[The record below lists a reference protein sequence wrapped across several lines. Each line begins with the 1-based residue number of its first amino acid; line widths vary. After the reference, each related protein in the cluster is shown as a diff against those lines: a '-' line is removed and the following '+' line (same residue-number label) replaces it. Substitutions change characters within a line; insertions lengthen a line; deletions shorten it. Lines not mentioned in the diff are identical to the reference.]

1 MKMKTLFALA
11 GIMLIASASFAQ
23 VNIGPKIG
31 VNSSKITFKDNVNN
45 VEEGDASF
53 GFHAGVFGRIELGNF
68 YLQPELLYTSA
79 SGEIKFNDGSLGNQ
93 VRSYE
98 FNRIDLPVQVGYKFG
113 DFFRVGVAPV
123 YSILLSD
130 SEQGD
135 TGSKM
140 TLKNSNIGYQA
151 GIGFDI
157 ANIILDL
164 RYEGNLS
171 GVGDKFL
178 GADTDQRLNQWT
190 LGVGLKIF

>member
-1 MKMKTLFALA
+1 MKLKNLILFVGLMV
-11 GIMLIASASFAQ
+11 ISSVTFAQ

-31 VNSSKITFKDNVNN
+31 VNSSKITFKDNVDN

-53 GFHAGVFGRIELGNF
+53 GFHAGVFGRIEIGSF
-68 YLQPELLYTSA
+68 YLQPEVLYTSA
-79 SGEIKFNDGSLGNQ
+79 SGEIQFKDDQLGNQ
-93 VRSYE
+93 VRAYE
-98 FNRIDLPVQVGYKFG
+98 FNRIDVPIQVGYKFG
-113 DFFRVGVAPV
+113 EVFRIGVAPV

-135 TGSKM
+135 TGSQM

-157 ANIILDL
+157 ANIVLDL

-190 LGVGLKIF
+190 LGIGLKIF

>member
-1 MKMKTLFALA
+1 MTYLFLLF
-11 GIMLIASASFAQ
+11 GILLISSASFAQ
-23 VNIGPKIG
+23 VNIGPNIG
-31 VNSSKITFKDNVNN
+31 VNSSRISFQENVDN

-53 GFHAGVFGRIELGNF
+53 GFHAGVFGRIELGSF

-79 SGEIKFNDGSLGNQ
+79 SGEIRFNDDQLGNQ

-98 FNRIDLPVQVGYKFG
+98 FNRIDVPIQVGYKFG
-113 DFFRVGVAPV
+113 EVFRIGVAPV
-123 YSILLSD
+123 YSVLLSD
-130 SEQGD
+130 SEQGG
-135 TGSKM
+135 TGSQL
-140 TLKNSNIGYQA
+140 TLKNSNVGYQA

-157 ANIILDL
+157 ANIVLDL

-190 LGVGLKIF
+190 IGVGLKIF